1 MASVFGFY
9 VVEESIPQEN
19 NSFLIKAYDEDWGKH
34 VEIKSNKH
42 LPTGTRIYWEHFYK
56 TGEFYMSVVN

>member
-9 VVEESIPQEN
+9 TVEESIPQAN
-19 NSFLIKAYDEDWGKH
+19 NSFLIKAYDEDWDKH

-42 LPTGTRIYWEHFYK
+42 LPEGTRIYWEHFYR